1 MKGLLAF
8 FAKRYIAG
16 EERKDAIRVV
26 RHLNSQGILATID
39 NLGEHVKE
47 PSHAEDAVR
56 EYLGLLDDI
65 RDGGVNSSVS
75 LKLTHFGLDISDEIA
90 EGNLRVIIKKAS
102 ELNNFVTFDMEGSRY
117 SQRTIDTFLRLH
129 EKYTNIGIAI
139 QSYLYRSQMDV
150 RLLIEKGASVRLVK
164 GAYKEPAQIAFPK
177 KRDVDKNFEEL
188 MKSLLLKGNN
198 PAIATHDE
206 RLINEAIR
214 FADENGIPKERFEF
228 QMLLGIKRKLQK
240 RLADSGYKVRV
251 YIPYGADWLPYTLRR
266 LRERKEN
273 LFFVIK
279 NIFD

>member
-1 MKGLLAF
+1 MTLLERL
-8 FAKRYIAG
+8 KEIT
-16 EERKDAIRVV
+16 ELSERKDAIRVV

-56 EYLGLLDDI
+56 EYLSLLDDI

-90 EGNLRVIIKKAS
+90 EGNLRGIIKKAS

-117 SQRTIDTFLRLH
+117 TQRTIDTFLRLH

-139 QSYLYRSQMDV
+139 QSYLYRSPMDV
-150 RLLIEKGASVRLVK
+150 HLLIEKGASVRLVK
-164 GAYKEPAQIAFPK
+164 GAYKEPTQIAFPK

-188 MKSLLLKGNN
+188 MKSLLLKGNYL
-198 PAIATHDE
+198 AIATHDE

-279 NIFD
+279 NLFE

>member
-90 EGNLRVIIKKAS
+90 EGNLRGIIKKAS

-117 SQRTIDTFLRLH
+117 TQRTIDTFLRLH

-139 QSYLYRSQMDV
+139 QSYLYRSPMDV

-164 GAYKEPAQIAFPK
+164 GAYKEPTQIAFPK

-188 MKSLLLKGNN
+188 MKSLLLKGNY

-279 NIFD
+279 NLFD

>member
-56 EYLGLLDDI
+56 EYLSLLDDI

-90 EGNLRVIIKKAS
+90 EGNLRGIIKKAS

-117 SQRTIDTFLRLH
+117 TQRTIDTFLRLH

-139 QSYLYRSQMDV
+139 QSYLYRSPMDV

-164 GAYKEPAQIAFPK
+164 GAYKEPTQIAFPK

-188 MKSLLLKGNN
+188 MKSLLLKGNY

-279 NIFD
+279 NLFE

>member
-1 MKGLLAF
+1 M
-8 FAKRYIAG
+8 
-16 EERKDAIRVV
+16 
-26 RHLNSQGILATID
+26 
-39 NLGEHVKE
+39 
-47 PSHAEDAVR
+47 R
-56 EYLGLLDDI
+56 EYLSLLDDI

-90 EGNLRVIIKKAS
+90 EGNLRGIIKKAS

-117 SQRTIDTFLRLH
+117 TQRTIDTFLRLH

-139 QSYLYRSQMDV
+139 QSYLYRSPMDV

-164 GAYKEPAQIAFPK
+164 GAYKEPTQIAFPK

-188 MKSLLLKGNN
+188 MKSLLLKGNYL
-198 PAIATHDE
+198 AIATHDE

-279 NIFD
+279 NLFE

>member
-56 EYLGLLDDI
+56 EYLSLLDDI

-90 EGNLRVIIKKAS
+90 EGNLRGIIKKAS

-117 SQRTIDTFLRLH
+117 TQRTIDTFLRLH

-139 QSYLYRSQMDV
+139 QSYLYRSPMDV

-164 GAYKEPAQIAFPK
+164 GAYKEPTQIAFPK

-188 MKSLLLKGNN
+188 MKSLLLKGNYL
-198 PAIATHDE
+198 AIATHDE

-279 NIFD
+279 NLFE

>member
-1 MKGLLAF
+1 LKGLLAF

-56 EYLGLLDDI
+56 EYLSLLDDI

-90 EGNLRVIIKKAS
+90 EGNLRGIIKKAS

-117 SQRTIDTFLRLH
+117 TQRTIDTFLRLH

-139 QSYLYRSQMDV
+139 QSYLYRSPMDV

-164 GAYKEPAQIAFPK
+164 GAYKEPTQIAFPK

-188 MKSLLLKGNN
+188 MKSLLLKGNY

-279 NIFD
+279 NLFE

>member
-102 ELNNFVTFDMEGSRY
+102 ELNNFVTFDMEASRY

-150 RLLIEKGASVRLVK
+150 RLLIEKGGSVRLVK

-188 MKSLLLKGNN
+188 MKSLLLKGNY

>member
-56 EYLGLLDDI
+56 EYLDLLDDI

-75 LKLTHFGLDISDEIA
+75 LKLTHFGLDFSDEIA
-90 EGNLRVIIKKAS
+90 EGNLRGIIKKAS

-117 SQRTIDTFLRLH
+117 TQRTIDTFLTLR
-129 EKYTNIGIAI
+129 EEYTNIGIAI

-150 RLLIEKGASVRLVK
+150 RLLIEKGARVRLVK
-164 GAYKEPAQIAFPK
+164 GAYKEPTQIAFPK

-188 MKSLLLKGNN
+188 MKSLLLKGNY

-279 NIFD
+279 NLFE

>member
-39 NLGEHVKE
+39 NLGEHVRE

-65 RDGGVNSSVS
+65 MDGGVNSSVS

-188 MKSLLLKGNN
+188 MKSLLLKGNY

-266 LRERKEN
+266 LSERKEN

-279 NIFD
+279 NLFD

>member
-90 EGNLRVIIKKAS
+90 EGNLRGIIKKAS

-139 QSYLYRSQMDV
+139 QSYLYRSPMDV

-164 GAYKEPAQIAFPK
+164 GAYKEPTQIAFPK

-188 MKSLLLKGNN
+188 MKSLLLKGNY

-240 RLADSGYKVRV
+240 RLADSGYRVRV

>member
-1 MKGLLAF
+1 MKGLPAF

-90 EGNLRVIIKKAS
+90 EGNLRGIIKKAS

-117 SQRTIDTFLRLH
+117 TQRTIDTFLRLH

-139 QSYLYRSQMDV
+139 QSYLYRSPMDV

-164 GAYKEPAQIAFPK
+164 GAYKEPTQIAFTK

-188 MKSLLLKGNN
+188 MKSLLLKGNY

-206 RLINEAIR
+206 ILINEAIR

-279 NIFD
+279 NLFG

>member
-39 NLGEHVKE
+39 NLGEHIKE

-90 EGNLRVIIKKAS
+90 EGNLRGIIKKAS

-117 SQRTIDTFLRLH
+117 TQRTIDTFLRLH

-139 QSYLYRSQMDV
+139 QSCLYRSPMDV
-150 RLLIEKGASVRLVK
+150 RLLIEKGARVRLVK

-279 NIFD
+279 NLFG

>member
-8 FAKRYIAG
+8 LAKRYIAG

-56 EYLGLLDDI
+56 EYLSLLDDI

-90 EGNLRVIIKKAS
+90 EGNLRGIIKKAS

-117 SQRTIDTFLRLH
+117 TQRTIDTFLRLH

-139 QSYLYRSQMDV
+139 QSYLYRSPMDV

-164 GAYKEPAQIAFPK
+164 GAYKEPTQIAFPK

-188 MKSLLLKGNN
+188 MKSLLLKGNYL
-198 PAIATHDE
+198 AIATHDE

-279 NIFD
+279 NLFE

>member
-56 EYLGLLDDI
+56 EYLCLLDDI

-90 EGNLRVIIKKAS
+90 EGNLRGVIKKAS

-117 SQRTIDTFLRLH
+117 TQRTIDTFLRLH

-188 MKSLLLKGNN
+188 MKSLLLKGNY

-279 NIFD
+279 NLFD

>member
-56 EYLGLLDDI
+56 EYLCLLDDI

-90 EGNLRVIIKKAS
+90 EGNLRGVIKKAS

-117 SQRTIDTFLRLH
+117 TQRTIDTFLRLH

-164 GAYKEPAQIAFPK
+164 GAYKEPTQIAFPK

-188 MKSLLLKGNN
+188 MKSLLLKGNY

-279 NIFD
+279 NIFE

>member
-39 NLGEHVKE
+39 NLGEHVRE

-65 RDGGVNSSVS
+65 MDGGVNSSVS

-177 KRDVDKNFEEL
+177 KRDVDQNFEEL
-188 MKSLLLKGNN
+188 MKSLLLKGNY

-266 LRERKEN
+266 LSERKEN

-279 NIFD
+279 NLFD

>member
-102 ELNNFVTFDMEGSRY
+102 ELNNFVTFDMEASRY

-139 QSYLYRSQMDV
+139 QSYLYRSPMDV

-164 GAYKEPAQIAFPK
+164 GAYKEPTQIAFQK

-188 MKSLLLKGNN
+188 MKSLLLKGNY

>member
-56 EYLGLLDDI
+56 EYLCLLDDI

-90 EGNLRVIIKKAS
+90 EGNLRGVIKKAS

-117 SQRTIDTFLRLH
+117 TQRTIDTFLRLH

-188 MKSLLLKGNN
+188 MKSLLLKGNY

-279 NIFD
+279 NIFE

>member
-65 RDGGVNSSVS
+65 MDGGVNSSVS

-117 SQRTIDTFLRLH
+117 TQRTIDTFLRLH

-139 QSYLYRSQMDV
+139 QSYLYRSPMDV

-188 MKSLLLKGNN
+188 MKFLLLKGNY

-214 FADENGIPKERFEF
+214 FADKNGIPKERFEF
-228 QMLLGIKRKLQK
+228 QMLLGIKRKLQN
-240 RLADSGYKVRV
+240 RLVDSGYNVRV

-279 NIFD
+279 NLFD

>member
-65 RDGGVNSSVS
+65 MDGGVNSSVS

-117 SQRTIDTFLRLH
+117 TQRTIDTFLRLH

-164 GAYKEPAQIAFPK
+164 GAYKEPAQIGFPK

-188 MKSLLLKGNN
+188 MKSLLLKGNY

-266 LRERKEN
+266 LSERKEN

-279 NIFD
+279 NLFD

>member
-188 MKSLLLKGNN
+188 MKSLLLKGNY